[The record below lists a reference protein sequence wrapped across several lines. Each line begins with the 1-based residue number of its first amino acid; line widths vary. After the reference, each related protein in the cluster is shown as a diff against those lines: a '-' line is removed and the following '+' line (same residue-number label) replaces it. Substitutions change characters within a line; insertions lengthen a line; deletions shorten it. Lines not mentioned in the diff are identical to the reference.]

1 MGLGPGGAAL
11 VGLMHRATLGTVAS
25 AARQIRREAPD
36 RQFSDL
42 SAVLR
47 MLSERRY
54 TARELQRI
62 IPIEVV
68 MGSSL
73 FATVKR
79 LSRAEGR
86 AAGRAEGARR
96 LCLGLARDFH
106 RSTLPTVSPL
116 IRASTS
122 ITVLERWARAA
133 PRLTDDAFVEL
144 VRRSTDRGS
153 RARAPRPKRR
163 TQTAL
168 AKRRS
173 RFAKRS

>member
-1 MGLGPGGAAL
+1 
-11 VGLMHRATLGTVAS
+11 V
-25 AARQIRREAPD
+25 
-36 RQFSDL
+36 
-42 SAVLR
+42 
-47 MLSERRY
+47 LSERRY

-86 AAGRAEGARR
+86 AEGARR
-96 LCLGLARDFH
+96 VCLGLARDFH

-122 ITVLERWARAA
+122 MSVLERWARAA

-163 TQTAL
+163 TQATL
-168 AKRRS
+168 TNRRS
-173 RFAKRS
+173 RSAKRS